1 MKKTRHRIEVM
12 AKPNG
17 EPGPGVD
24 AQGRAVIDPTQN
36 VLDLVDA
43 AIKRLDD
50 VADSAFRR
58 QDDLREVE
66 AQHIREILN
75 IRAEYDRELREA
87 ESNRIDAIRAVD
99 VGAVNR
105 AAEVAATQATV
116 LAAQLSATAE
126 AARTNLVAS
135 LEPVQK
141 DIQDLRKAQ
150 YEIAG
155 AKANVGEVR
164 ADKAGVSQAQALLIS
179 AGVGLLALGG
189 FVLSLI
195 NSMGK

>member
-1 MKKTRHRIEVM
+1 M
-12 AKPNG
+12 AKANG
-17 EPGPGVD
+17 DPGPGVD
-24 AQGRAVIDPTQN
+24 AQGRPVIDPTQN

-43 AIKRLDD
+43 AI
-50 VADSAFRR
+50 RR

-75 IRAEYDRELREA
+75 LRAEYDRELREA

-164 ADKAGVSQAQALLIS
+164 ADKAGVSQGQALLIS
-179 AGVGLLALGG
+179 AAVGLLAVGG